1 MSESI
6 DPSAPLMANGERS
19 QTIENSLKLLVASL
33 QLAKIYPLEH
43 PAFKNSLDKAYDSLR
58 ALLEEKGELVIG
70 IVGDELTSG
79 KEIFF
84 SFSKSVKPLILYLKE
99 RGIEKIVFRGQLK
112 KDEFGCF
119 IASLASPKET
129 AGGDIQEY
137 LSLRGVKNI
146 SAGKINLPST
156 PEEEI
161 KKAAGFIEQYENT
174 AAKIS
179 GYVNGIIKGEI
190 PDYADLSS
198 SVTAILENL
207 VSGYPEFLKLSTLK
221 KCNVTTY
228 LHILNVAILSL
239 YFSYKL
245 GFSKDDISNM
255 GIAALF
261 HDMGKIFISQK
272 LLDKRERLSDE
283 EFMLMKSHTVL
294 GAQIL
299 LKYTKNLGVLP
310 AVVAFEHHL
319 RYDAKGYPKLTFAQ
333 RPHIASL
340 IVSICDVYDALNS
353 RRSYKRNY
361 SPDLIYNLMQVE
373 KERVFSPELLESFF
387 EIIGVW
393 PIGTIAALS
402 DKRIAV
408 VREENKDDIFSP
420 KVEVISPEANKEHI
434 DLRDK
439 KGEIK
444 IEYALDPLE
453 DGGKFLHLV

>member
-1 MSESI
+1 MPES
-6 DPSAPLMANGERS
+6 
-19 QTIENSLKLLVASL
+19 IENSLRLLVASF

-43 PAFKNSLDKAYDSLR
+43 PAFKNSLDKAYESLQD
-58 ALLEEKGELVIG
+58 LIEEKGELVIG
-70 IVGDELTSG
+70 IVGEELTSG

-84 SFSKSVKPLILYLKE
+84 NFSKSVKPLILYLKQ
-99 RGIEKIVFRGQLK
+99 RGIEKIVFRRQLK
-112 KDEFGCF
+112 KDELNCF
-119 IASLASPKET
+119 IASIAAPKES
-129 AGGDIQEY
+129 AGDDIQEY

-146 SAGKINLPST
+146 SAGKINLAST
-156 PEEEI
+156 PEEEV
-161 KKAAGFIEQYENT
+161 KKAANFIEQYENS
-174 AAKIS
+174 AEKIS
-179 GYVNGIIKGEI
+179 HYVNGVINGETL
-190 PDYADLSS
+190 DYADLSS
-198 SVTAILENL
+198 SITGIMENML
-207 VSGYPEFLKLSTLK
+207 SGYPEFLKLSTLK
-221 KCNVTTY
+221 KRNVSTY

-239 YFSYKL
+239 YFSHKL

-272 LLDKRERLSDE
+272 LLDKREKLSDE

-299 LKYTKNLGVLP
+299 LKYTKNIGVLP

-361 SPDLIYNLMQVE
+361 PPDLIYNLMQVE
-373 KERVFSPELLESFF
+373 KERAFSPELLESFF
-387 EIIGVW
+387 KIIGVW

-408 VREENKDDIFSP
+408 VREENEDDIFSP
-420 KVEVISPEANKEHI
+420 RVEVIFPEANKEHI
-434 DLRDK
+434 DLKDK

-453 DGGKFLHLV
+453 GGEKFLHLV

>member
-1 MSESI
+1 MSE
-6 DPSAPLMANGERS
+6 N
-19 QTIENSLKLLVASL
+19 IENSLRELIASL

-43 PAFKNSLDKAYDSLR
+43 PAFKNSVDKAYEGLR

-70 IVGDELTSG
+70 IVGEELTSG
-79 KEIFF
+79 EEIFF
-84 SFSKSVKPLILYLKE
+84 NFSRSVKPFILYLKQ
-99 RGIEKIVFRGQLK
+99 RGVEKIVFRRQLR
-112 KDEFGCF
+112 KDELNSL
-119 IASLASPKET
+119 IAFLAAPKESS
-129 AGGDIQEY
+129 GDDIQKY
-137 LSLRGVKNI
+137 LSLRGVRNI

-156 PEEEI
+156 PQEEI
-161 KKAAGFIEQYENT
+161 KKAAGFIEQYENS

-179 GYVNGIIKGEI
+179 RYVNAVVNGEI
-190 PDYADLSS
+190 LDYADLSS
-198 SVTAILENL
+198 SVSGIMENL
-207 VSGYPEFLKLSTLK
+207 VSGYPEFLKLATLK
-221 KCNVTTY
+221 KRNVSTY
-228 LHILNVAILSL
+228 LHILNVAVLSI

-299 LKYTKNLGVLP
+299 LKYTKNLGILS

-319 RYDAKGYPKLTFAQ
+319 RYDTKGYPKLAFTQ
-333 RPHIASL
+333 KPHIASM

-361 SPDLIYNLMQVE
+361 PPDLIYNLMQVE
-373 KERVFSPELLESFF
+373 KERAFEPGLLESFF

-408 VREENKDDIFSP
+408 VREENEDDIFSP
-420 KVEVISPEANKEHI
+420 KVEVVFPEANKEHI

-439 KGEIK
+439 KGGIK
-444 IEYALDPLE
+444 IESALDPLE
-453 DGGKFLHLV
+453 EGGKFLHLV

>member
-6 DPSAPLMANGERS
+6 
-19 QTIENSLKLLVASL
+19 ENSLRELIASL
-33 QLAKIYPLEH
+33 QLAKIYPPEH
-43 PAFKNSLDKAYDSLR
+43 PAFKNSLDKAYESLR

-70 IVGDELTSG
+70 IVGEELTSG

-84 SFSKSVKPLILYLKE
+84 NFSRSVKPFILYLKE
-99 RGIEKIVFRGQLK
+99 RGVEKIAFRRQLK
-112 KDEFGCF
+112 KDEFDCF
-119 IASLASPKET
+119 IASLAAPKEI
-129 AGGDIQEY
+129 AGDDIQEY
-137 LSLRGVKNI
+137 LSLRDVKNI
-146 SAGKINLPST
+146 SAGKINLSST

-161 KKAAGFIEQYENT
+161 RKAASFIEQYENS

-179 GYVNGIIKGEI
+179 RYVNGVINGESL
-190 PDYADLSS
+190 DYADLSS
-198 SVTAILENL
+198 SVTGIMENL

-221 KCNVTTY
+221 KRNVNTY
-228 LHILNVAILSL
+228 LHILNVAVLSL

-245 GFSKDDISNM
+245 GFSKDDISNI

-272 LLDKRERLSDE
+272 LLDKQERLSDE

-319 RYDAKGYPKLTFAQ
+319 RYDAKGYPKLTFTQ

-361 SPDLIYNLMQVE
+361 PPDLIYNLMQVE
-373 KERVFSPELLESFF
+373 KERAFSPELLESFF
-387 EIIGVW
+387 KIIGVW

-408 VREENKDDIFSP
+408 VREENEDDIFSP
-420 KVEVISPEANKEHI
+420 RVEVISPEANKEHI

-453 DGGKFLHLV
+453 DGEKFSHLV